1 MINKFDLSKTKIT
14 FDKQIKLK
22 IMQVNFV
29 ILLVSSLIPLFMGF
43 VWYHPKV
50 FGTVWMKEANIS
62 DEQIKSSNMAKIL
75 ILCYILSFFLA
86 FSIQF
91 MVIHQYSLYSLFAG
105 QDITDTN
112 SELGAFF
119 KTILDRVG
127 NNFRTFKHGAFHGF
141 LGGLFS
147 ATTIVG
153 INALFERK
161 SFKYVAL
168 HAGYWII
175 TMMLMGGVICQF
187 S

>member
-1 MINKFDLSKTKIT
+1 MH
-14 FDKQIKLK
+14 
-22 IMQVNFV
+22 VNFV
-29 ILLVSSLIPLFMGF
+29 ILLVSAIIPLLIGF

-50 FGTVWMKEANIS
+50 FGTAWMKVAEMT
-62 DEQIKSSNMAKIL
+62 DEKMKGANMAL
-75 ILCYILSFFLA
+75 IFGVTFVFSFFLA

-91 MVIHQYSLYSLFAG
+91 MVIHQYSLYSLFYG
-105 QDITDTN
+105 QKIDDPT
-112 SELGAFF
+112 SEIGIFF
-119 KTILDRVG
+119 QSILDRVG
-127 NNFRTFKHGAFHGF
+127 HNFRTFKHGTFHGF

-147 ATTIVG
+147 AVPILG

-161 SFKYVAL
+161 GFKYIAI